1 MIHRVRKIIVFGGG
15 TSGWLTAA
23 YLVKNLNIPTEVV
36 LIEDSSA
43 GPLGVGEG
51 TQPFTA
57 QFIYDCGITP
67 EMWMKDSDASFK
79 LGVELVGWNQDPY
92 FVDNDSSDNCVV
104 AENLYTPEYF
114 ANKPY
119 EEFSKW
125 HPAYNLAKANKS
137 LKIKDHLDLNFQMG
151 PQGYGAV
158 HFNAYKIIDTVK
170 KLIIDKITYVDTKI
184 ENIGKDIHGITKL
197 VGNDGVEYKADLYLD
212 CTGFQSLLI
221 GKTLETPFQSYSEW
235 LPNDRAVVIPTQYTD
250 PQQECF
256 PYTRATAMNSGWM
269 FTIPNFTRIGN
280 GYVYSSKFI
289 SDEDAEKEL
298 REKIGEFE
306 ASARLIKMRCG
317 FQKAI
322 AVKNA
327 CAIGLSAGFVEPLEA
342 TGITFTTSVVKS
354 VTDLLNM
361 YNNLWNEEV
370 KTHLNR
376 GFYEMSVE
384 ILTFVW
390 AHYHFSTK
398 NDTPYWQH
406 IRSIKITDL
415 PKESQYV
422 LGHYY
427 PNPPKFLFFSPA
439 SMFNCVQWFSMIHAG
454 GAYKDVAYDIDPKV
468 NQYYEYFLD
477 TLSYK
482 TKKAKELFPNHYDY
496 LKEWYS

>member
-1 MIHRVRKIIVFGGG
+1 
-15 TSGWLTAA
+15 
-23 YLVKNLNIPTEVV
+23 
-36 LIEDSSA
+36 
-43 GPLGVGEG
+43 
-51 TQPFTA
+51 
-57 QFIYDCGITP
+57 
-67 EMWMKDSDASFK
+67 MWMKDSDASFK

-119 EEFSKW
+119 KEFSKW

-269 FTIPNFTRIGN
+269 FTIPNFKRIGN

-289 SDEDAEKEL
+289 SDEGAEKEL

-306 ASARLIKMRCG
+306 APARLIKMRCG

-342 TGITFTTSVVKS
+342 TGITFTTKIVEAL
-354 VTDLLNM
+354 TNGLNHHSGI
-361 YNNLWNEEV
+361 WNRNV
-370 KTHLNR
+370 IDAFNGAYTN
-376 GFYEMSVE
+376 MVVE
-384 ILTFVW
+384 IVGFVW
-390 AHYHFSTK
+390 AHYHFCTK
-398 NDTPYWQH
+398 NDTPYWQE
-406 IRSIKITDL
+406 IRSQKIEDT
-415 PKESQYV
+415 
-422 LGHYY
+422 
-427 PNPPKFLFFSPA
+427 PPVARQILDKFLPIPQRFILPSPTA
-439 SMFNCVQWFSMIHAG
+439 MFNIVQWFSMLKAG
-454 GAYKDVAYDIDPKV
+454 GAYDNVKPYITDKQRAYA
-468 NQYYEYFLD
+468 EYFIESNNSRLA
-477 TLSYK
+477 LAEK
-482 TKKAKELFPNHYDY
+482 TFPNHYEY
-496 LKEWYS
+496 LRNWYRHDPRYSAS

>member
-1 MIHRVRKIIVFGGG
+1 MIHKVRKIIIFGGG

-36 LIEDSSA
+36 LIEDASI
-43 GPLGVGEG
+43 GPIGVGEG

-57 QFIYDCGITP
+57 QFLYDCGIP
-67 EMWMKDSDASFK
+67 PNMWMKDSDASFK
-79 LGVELVGWNQDPY
+79 LGVELIGWNQDPY

-104 AENLYTPEYF
+104 AEHLYTPEYF

-125 HPAYNLAKANKS
+125 HPAYQLAKANKS

-151 PQGYGAV
+151 QQGFGAV

-197 VGNDGVEYKADLYLD
+197 VDSNGVEYKADLYLD

-221 GKTLETPFQSYSEW
+221 GKTLETPFQSYAEW
-235 LPNDRAVVIPTQYTD
+235 LPNDRAVVIPTQFKN
-250 PQQECF
+250 PQEECH
-256 PYTRATAMNSGWM
+256 PYTKATAMNSGWM
-269 FTIPNFTRIGN
+269 FTIPNFKRIGN

-306 ASARLIKMRCG
+306 APPRFIKMRCG

-370 KTHLNR
+370 KVNLNR
-376 GFYEMSVE
+376 GFSEMSVE

-390 AHYHFSTK
+390 AHYYFSTK

-415 PKESQYV
+415 PKESQFV
-422 LGHYY
+422 ISHYY
-427 PNPPKFLFFSPA
+427 PTPPKFLFFSPA
-439 SMFNCVQWFSMIHAG
+439 SMFNCVQWFSMMHAG
-454 GAYKDVAYDIDPKV
+454 GAYKDVAYETDPKV
-468 NQYYEYFLD
+468 KQYYEYFLD

-482 TKKAKELFPNHYDY
+482 TEKAKALFPNHYDY